1 MKPPVL
7 ILCAVPLL
15 AHAAEL
21 PVRQVIL
28 YKSGVAYFERHGR
41 LGAGEA
47 ARLDFKAD
55 EMNDVL
61 KSLAIRDLSGS
72 QITGLRYDSSE
83 PLDKKLADFPF
94 KLGSSQS
101 LSSFLDQVK
110 GASLELK
117 FGAETLKGTIVGARA
132 VPAPEKG
139 SPAEQV
145 VLLLDNGDLRTF
157 DLSGIAALRFADSRI
172 QSQLKDYLNALDQAR
187 SREKRSVYIDSTGAG
202 QRNISASYMTPAPVW
217 KSSYRLVFGEKMEPM
232 LEGWA
237 IVDNTT
243 GDDWNNVKLA
253 VVSGRPVSFISRLY
267 EPKFLQRPTM
277 ELPDEVAVDP
287 TVYEP
292 SAGLSVL
299 DKTLPVPS
307 PEARF
312 KTVRPQAFMGAG
324 RTGALANVE
333 ASPAFNGSGVL
344 PQSEGRDLGDLF
356 EYSFSTPVTV
366 KKNESAML
374 PFLQQTVDA
383 RKLLI
388 YQEERGANPMSAAE
402 ITNSTGKTLD
412 GGPITVFDGNG
423 YSGEALIAT
432 VKAGDKRLISYAVDL
447 GTRITTTL
455 DSSAEVVRTIHLKRG
470 ILETRLAA
478 EETRAY
484 TIRNIDQKAK
494 SLIIEHPRRTDYKLL
509 SQKPV
514 EATASA
520 YRFEIKLDPASTQ
533 TFAVKE
539 ERVYSMEVAV
549 SQATPGVLVEYARN
563 KNISE
568 EARRTLERI
577 RAQKEK
583 IAATS
588 NDVRL
593 AEAALN
599 DTAADEQRIRQN
611 IDSLRSVASQAAQ
624 VDKYA
629 EQLAARELQI
639 TEVRDRLSR
648 LKGELAAQQ
657 AALDGMIAKLEF

>member
-1 MKPPVL
+1 MKPLVL
-7 ILCAVPLL
+7 ILSAAPLL
-15 AHAAEL
+15 AQAAEL
-21 PVRQVIL
+21 PVRQVTL
-28 YKSGVAYFERHGR
+28 YKSGVAYFERQGH

-72 QITGLRYDSSE
+72 KITGLRYDSSE
-83 PLDKKLADFPF
+83 PLEKKLADFPF

-101 LSSFLDQVK
+101 LSGFLDQVK
-110 GASLELK
+110 GAALALK

-132 VPAPEKG
+132 VPAAEKG
-139 SPAEQV
+139 SPTEQV
-145 VLLLDNGDLRTF
+145 VLLLDGGDLRTF
-157 DLSGIAALRFADSRI
+157 DLSGIAALRFADPRI
-172 QSQLKDYLNALDQAR
+172 QSLLKDYLSALDQAR
-187 SREKRSVYIDSTGAG
+187 SREKRSIYIDSTDAG
-202 QRNISASYMTPAPVW
+202 PRNISASYMTPAPVW
-217 KSSYRLVFGEKMEPM
+217 KSSYRLIFGEKVEPM

-277 ELPDEVAVDP
+277 ELPDEAAVGP
-287 TVYEP
+287 TVYQP
-292 SAGLSVL
+292 SAGLGGFE
-299 DKTLPVPS
+299 PAPPS
-307 PEARF
+307 AQKSR
-312 KTVRPQAFMGAG
+312 VAFGAG
-324 RTGALANVE
+324 AGALGRFETAPRNQVAIDA
-333 ASPAFNGSGVL
+333 ASDVL
-344 PQSEGRDLGDLF
+344 PRTETRDLGDLF

-374 PFLQQTVDA
+374 PFLQQTVGA

-432 VKAGDKRLISYAVDL
+432 VKAGDKRLIGYAVDL
-447 GTRITTTL
+447 GTRITTKL
-455 DSSAEVVRTIHLKRG
+455 DSSADVVRTIHLKRG

-484 TIRNIDQKAK
+484 TIRNIDRKTK
-494 SLIIEHPRRTDYKLL
+494 TLIIEHPHRTEYKLL
-509 SQKPV
+509 NQKPV
-514 EATASA
+514 ETTDSA
-520 YRFEIKLDPASTQ
+520 YRFEVKLDPASTQ

-549 SQATPGVLVEYARN
+549 SQATPDALVEYARN
-563 KNISE
+563 KNISG
-568 EARRTLERI
+568 EARRGLERI
-577 RAQKEK
+577 SAQKEK

-629 EQLAARELQI
+629 DQLAARELQI
-639 TEVRDRLSR
+639 TEARDRLSR

-657 AALDGMIAKLEF
+657 AELDGMVAKLEF

>member
-1 MKPPVL
+1 
-7 ILCAVPLL
+7 
-15 AHAAEL
+15 
-21 PVRQVIL
+21 
-28 YKSGVAYFERHGR
+28 
-41 LGAGEA
+41 
-47 ARLDFKAD
+47 
-55 EMNDVL
+55 
-61 KSLAIRDLSGS
+61 
-72 QITGLRYDSSE
+72 
-83 PLDKKLADFPF
+83 
-94 KLGSSQS
+94 
-101 LSSFLDQVK
+101 
-110 GASLELK
+110 
-117 FGAETLKGTIVGARA
+117 
-132 VPAPEKG
+132 
-139 SPAEQV
+139 
-145 VLLLDNGDLRTF
+145 
-157 DLSGIAALRFADSRI
+157 
-172 QSQLKDYLNALDQAR
+172 
-187 SREKRSVYIDSTGAG
+187 
-202 QRNISASYMTPAPVW
+202 
-217 KSSYRLVFGEKMEPM
+217 
-232 LEGWA
+232 
-237 IVDNTT
+237 
-243 GDDWNNVKLA
+243 
-253 VVSGRPVSFISRLY
+253 
-267 EPKFLQRPTM
+267 
-277 ELPDEVAVDP
+277 
-287 TVYEP
+287 
-292 SAGLSVL
+292 
-299 DKTLPVPS
+299 
-307 PEARF
+307 
-312 KTVRPQAFMGAG
+312 MGAG